1 MDEKILTQYR
11 YNIYP
16 VSLNPDE
23 AEEYESLSKK
33 ILQQVAI
40 RNQGNKIDESYLQ
53 QLSFRRSRLLDSLE
67 DKFIQLDEVLKSKK
81 PSPYTLFY
89 SGSGSVESDDDPDD
103 NNDDGTIRSISL
115 ITTILK
121 KYNWYSS
128 HFTHKESPLER
139 QRILQS
145 FKDKAIDAIAA
156 IKVLDEGFD
165 VPMCREAYIT
175 ASSKNERQF
184 IQRRGRILRR
194 AKGKTESIIHDFVIL
209 HNDTD
214 DVYKSLAE
222 SELLRVMEFYNSAS
236 NQDELLPKINK
247 ILKQYNISINTD
259 DTHGE

>member
-1 MDEKILTQYR
+1 M
-11 YNIYP
+11 
-16 VSLNPDE
+16 
-23 AEEYESLSKK
+23 
-33 ILQQVAI
+33 
-40 RNQGNKIDESYLQ
+40 
-53 QLSFRRSRLLDSLE
+53 
-67 DKFIQLDEVLKSKK
+67 
-81 PSPYTLFY
+81 
-89 SGSGSVESDDDPDD
+89 
-103 NNDDGTIRSISL
+103 
-115 ITTILK
+115 
-121 KYNWYSS
+121 
-128 HFTHKESPLER
+128 
-139 QRILQS
+139 QS